1 MLIVEII
8 FEVKLTSNLA
18 C

>member
-8 FEVKLTSNLA
+8 
-18 C
+18 